1 MVRKIIAGAAVAGA
15 LTMGVGAAGIG
26 AGVAGAAG
34 AGSTPTSGTS
44 NGVKAALCARLP
56 KLEARI
62 HNFESKVDAR
72 LPKAEAREAK
82 LRSEGH
88 TKAAD
93 AIAKRITFV
102 QNREHRLNTRLSNL
116 EARCGTSG

>member
-15 LTMGVGAAGIG
+15 LTMGIGVAG
-26 AGVAGAAG
+26 AGVAGAA
-34 AGSTPTSGTS
+34 STPTGGSGTG
-44 NGVKAALCARLP
+44 NGALKAALCARLP
-56 KLEARI
+56 KIET
-62 HNFESKVDAR
+62 HVNTFESKVNAR

-82 LRSEGH
+82 LRSNGH

-93 AIAKRITFV
+93 AIAKRIAFV